1 MLNTLN
7 QKLFFFINHG
17 ALQSP
22 VLDGFMIFVSKFFVQ
37 ALALLVFGW
46 LVFLAV
52 KSKKDSSL
60 FLKKIGDIL
69 IFFIA
74 LSFVWAI
81 TELIKGLVS
90 LPRPYQAL
98 GNIKN
103 LLVFG
108 DNDSFPSLH
117 TSFSF
122 ALAYFVYSLSKR
134 AGLMLFGIAVII
146 GISRIYVGVHYPLDV
161 LAGAFVGTLIS
172 FIIVKVFKRYTL

>member
-22 VLDGFMIFVSKFFVQ
+22 MLDGFMIFVSKFFVQ
-37 ALALLVFGW
+37 TLMLLVLSW
-46 LVFLAV
+46 LVFLAI

-60 FLKKIGDIL
+60 FLKKMGDIL
-69 IFFIA
+69 LFFIT

-81 TELIKGLVS
+81 TELIKGLIS
-90 LPRPYQAL
+90 LPRPHQSL
-98 GNIKN
+98 
-103 LLVFG
+103 FG
-108 DNDSFPSLH
+108 VKTLIVHGENDSFPSLH

-161 LAGAFVGTLIS
+161 IAGAFIGTLIS